1 MWVDFIDGEY
11 DIRLS
16 NGSKGEYCEISISL
30 GDSGDNKELEEES
43 TAMSENIEV
52 FTQNSIRIRDRKGT
66 IYIDPFQMNEAPN
79 DVDYL
84 FITHEH
90 YDHYSPEDIEKV
102 VGEKTVLQ

>member
-16 NGSKGEYCEISISL
+16 NGSEREYCEISISV
-30 GDSGDNKELEEES
+30 GDSGDK
-43 TAMSENIEV
+43 
-52 FTQNSIRIRDRKGT
+52 
-66 IYIDPFQMNEAPN
+66 
-79 DVDYL
+79 DYL